1 MIMGVSPWQT
11 EFGLWQQKLLGTE
24 REKSQ
29 AMQRGIDLEAS
40 ARVWF
45 NQEMYATTVPD
56 VKISSRRDWMLA
68 SADGWD
74 EHKRILVEI
83 KCPGKADHDIALKG
97 EIPEKYI
104 PQLQHQMEVYCVN
117 SMFYVSYDGYNGK
130 IIEISRNDLY
140 VKEMIDK
147 ELAFLECIECVI
159 APPMTDR
166 DCQVRL
172 DPDFVATAQ
181 EWAFLNG
188 QLKDLEAKEDAAR
201 KRLIALANKENVHG
215 AGVRVVRNFRKGAIQ
230 YDKIDAIKGVDLEP
244 YRKPAIECW
253 RITANG

>member
-1 MIMGVSPWQT
+1 MTP
-11 EFGLWQQKLLGTE
+11 FGLWQQKLMGTE
-24 REKSQ
+24 REKSS

-45 NQEMYATTVPD
+45 NQEMYATTIPD

-83 KCPGKADHDIALKG
+83 KCPGKADHDTALKG

-117 SMFYVSYDGYNGK
+117 SMFYVSYDGYKGK
-130 IIEISRNDLY
+130 IIEIFRNDSY
-140 VKEMIDK
+140 VKEMLDK
-147 ELAFLECIECVI
+147 ELAFLECVECVV

-166 DCQVRL
+166 DCMVRQ
-172 DPDFVATAQ
+172 DHDFVATAR
-181 EWAFLNG
+181 EWASLSK
-188 QLKDLEAKEDAAR
+188 QLKELEAKEDMAR
-201 KRLIALANKENVHG
+201 KRLIALADKENVQG
-215 AGVRVVRNFRKGAIQ
+215 AGVKVTRNFRKGAIQ
-230 YDKIDAIKGVDLEP
+230 YDKIDAIKGMDLEP

-253 RITANG
+253 RITVNG